1 MQLVFG
7 NNYLHKDPV
16 KWIYNLPTNT
26 QK

>member
-26 QK
+26 Q